1 MANKINKFFEEVAN
15 WICNVAVLIIVIL
28 LMVVVIGRYF
38 FNYTPSWSEELALF
52 CLTWVGLF
60 SSCIAENYDTHI
72 RLSFIDR
79 YYPPIVLR
87 VCGIIR
93 YFLKLAFF
101 GLMLFYGIRIFST
114 TKQMYGSVKLSYKW
128 QVLPGIFMAAFC
140 LVFDLLKFKKVM
152 TDTHEGDKYLEE
164 EALKSEHAGKG
175 N

>member
-1 MANKINKFFEEVAN
+1 MNKKIEKVFTEIAN
-15 WICNVAVLIIVIL
+15 WICIVALFIIIVL

-87 VCGIIR
+87 ICAIIR

-114 TKQMYGSVKLSYKW
+114 TKQMYGAVKLSYKW
-128 QVLPGIFMAAFC
+128 QVLPGILMAAFC
-140 LVFDLLKFKKVM
+140 LIFDLLKFKKVM
-152 TDTHEGDKYLEE
+152 TDDHKRDKYLEE
-164 EALKSEHAGKG
+164 EAFKG
-175 N
+175 E

>member
-1 MANKINKFFEEVAN
+1 MSKKIEKIFTEIAN
-15 WICNVAVLIIVIL
+15 WLCIIALLIIIVL

-38 FNYTPSWSEELALF
+38 FNYTPSWSEEMALF

-60 SSCIAENYDTHI
+60 SSCIAENNDTHI

-87 VCGIIR
+87 FCSILR

-101 GLMLFYGIRIFST
+101 GLMLFYGIRIFNT
-114 TKQMYGSVKLSYKW
+114 TKQMYASVKLSYKW

-152 TDTHEGDKYLEE
+152 TDTHERDKYLEA
-164 EALKSEHAGKG
+164 EAFKG
-175 N
+175 E

>member
-1 MANKINKFFEEVAN
+1 MSKKIEKFFTEVAN
-15 WICNVAVLIIVIL
+15 WLCIIALLIIVFL

-38 FNYTPSWSEELALF
+38 FSYTPSWSEELALF

-60 SSCIAENYDTHI
+60 SSCIAENNDTHI

-79 YYPPIVLR
+79 YYPPVVLR

-101 GLMLFYGIRIFST
+101 TLMLWYGIRIFST
-114 TKQMYGSVKLSYKW
+114 TKQMYASVKLSFKW

-164 EALKSEHAGKG
+164 EALKSE
-175 N
+175 